1 MKLEHVALWV
11 KDLERAKD
19 FFIRYFGGRAGKR
32 YENTRTGFCSYFIS
46 FEEGARLE
54 IMSGPAAEEGAPG
67 AGAGYAHAAFRAGSK
82 EQVDALTRRL
92 REDGFRVVSGP
103 RVTGDGYYESCVEGP
118 EGSLVEITV

>member
-67 AGAGYAHAAFRAGSK
+67 RAMPM
-82 EQVDALTRRL
+82 RR
-92 REDGFRVVSGP
+92 SGP
-103 RVTGDGYYESCVEGP
+103 APKNRWMR
-118 EGSLVEITV
+118 